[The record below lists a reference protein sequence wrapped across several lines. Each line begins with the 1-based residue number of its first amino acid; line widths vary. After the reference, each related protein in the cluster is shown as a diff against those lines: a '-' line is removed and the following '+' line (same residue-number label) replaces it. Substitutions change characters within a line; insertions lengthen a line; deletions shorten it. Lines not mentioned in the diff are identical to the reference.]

1 MPEPA
6 RVLVVGAGPAGLATS
21 QQLQARAVP
30 HRVLE
35 RGDSVGHTWANLY
48 DSLTLHTGKHMSNL
62 PGMPFPHS
70 APLFVPPREFL
81 EYLRRYALAFDL
93 PVETGYAVE
102 RITRTDGSWTVRTSR
117 GEYAAQ
123 VLVVATGIVA
133 NPRIPALPGQQSFGG
148 RIVHSVEY
156 RRPDAYPGR
165 RVLVVGVGNS
175 GAEIGSEIAR
185 AGGKVTIAV
194 RSGANVVPLTLA
206 GLPIQYV
213 SYWVRKLPRAIQEAA
228 VGLVR
233 LLTELRRGKP
243 VLPRPAYSPLDAIPV
258 IGFHLVDAICEG
270 LIDVRAGV
278 AELTADGARF
288 TGPARAQGP
297 SIVCPESSA
306 SAFSTWN
313 STLMASIVSGL
324 VLSTSPSPS
333 ALTVFP
339 AVSAAWTSAS
349 EARCWSASSSLSLA
363 SISVPATI
371 RMIVPLFRVTVPAV
385 ASTDCTTPSN
395 SCSPSISGISAR
407 SVVVPSVTRSS
418 IFKPSTVS
426 QPSGGG
432 VVLSLRLAAVMFSLM
447 TG

>member
-70 APLFVPPREFL
+70 APLFVPRREFL

-102 RITRTDGSWTVRTSR
+102 RVTRTDGSWTVRTSR

-213 SYWVRKLPRAIQEAA
+213 SYWVRKLPRAIQAAA

-288 TGPARAQGP
+288 TDGTAGRFDDVILATGF
-297 SIVCPESSA
+297 SA
-306 SAFSTWN
+306 A
-313 STLMASIVSGL
+313 LAPLGGL
-324 VLSTSPSPS
+324 VQRDQGGF
-333 ALTVFP
+333 ARRRERV
-339 AVSAAWTSAS
+339 VS
-349 EARCWSASSSLSLA
+349 LDQPDLYF
-363 SISVPATI
+363 VGHNYDAT
-371 RMIVPLFRVTVPAV
+371 
-385 ASTDCTTPSN
+385 
-395 SCSPSISGISAR
+395 
-407 SVVVPSVTRSS
+407 
-418 IFKPSTVS
+418 
-426 QPSGGG
+426 GG
-432 VVLSLRLAAVMFSLM
+432 LYNIKRDARLAARLIA
-447 TG
+447 GQLQRQ

>member
-70 APLFVPPREFL
+70 APLFVPRREFL

-102 RITRTDGSWTVRTSR
+102 RVTRTDGSWTVRTSR

-185 AGGKVTIAV
+185 AGGTVTLAV
-194 RSGANVVPLTLA
+194 RSGANVVPLTLL

-213 SYWVRKLPRAIQEAA
+213 SYWVRKLPRRLQE
-228 VGLVR
+228 VLVAGVAKM
-233 LLTELRRGKP
+233 TDLRRGP
-243 VLPRPAYSPLDAIPV
+243 PPLPRPGYSPLDAIPV
-258 IGFHLVDAICEG
+258 IGFHLLDAIKAG
-270 LIDVRAGV
+270 LVQVRGGIAGFT
-278 AELTADGARF
+278 AEGARF
-288 TGPARAQGP
+288 ADGTVAAFDDVILATGFAPALDFLGDQVRRDAKG
-297 SIVCPESSA
+297 
-306 SAFSTWN
+306 F
-313 STLMASIVSGL
+313 
-324 VLSTSPSPS
+324 
-333 ALTVFP
+333 ALRDDRV
-339 AVSAAWTSAS
+339 TSADQPRLFFVGHNYDATGGLYNIRVDS
-349 EARCWSASSSLSLA
+349 QLVAAR
-363 SISVPATI
+363 I
-371 RMIVPLFRVTVPAV
+371 
-385 ASTDCTTPSN
+385 
-395 SCSPSISGISAR
+395 AR
-407 SVVVPSVTRSS
+407 S
-418 IFKPSTVS
+418 
-426 QPSGGG
+426 G
-432 VVLSLRLAAVMFSLM
+432 
-447 TG
+447 

>member
-1 MPEPA
+1 MPEPG

-21 QQLQARAVP
+21 QQLRARAVP

-35 RGDSVGHTWANLY
+35 RGAAVGHTWANLY
-48 DSLTLHTGKHMSNL
+48 DSLTLHTGKHMSSL

-70 APLFVPPREFL
+70 APLFVPRREFL

-93 PVETGYAVE
+93 PVETGHAVE
-102 RITRTDGSWTVRTSR
+102 RVIRTDGSWTVRTSR
-117 GEYAAQ
+117 GEYAAG

-133 NPRIPALPGQQSFGG
+133 NPRIPALPGRHWFGG
-148 RIVHSVEY
+148 RVVHSVEY
-156 RRPDAYPGR
+156 RRPDPYRGR

-213 SYWVRKLPRAIQEAA
+213 SYWVRKLPRTIQEGA

-278 AELTADGARF
+278 AELTAEGARF
-288 TGPARAQGP
+288 TDGTAGRFDDVILATGF
-297 SIVCPESSA
+297 SA
-306 SAFSTWN
+306 A
-313 STLMASIVSGL
+313 LAPLGGL
-324 VLSTSPSPS
+324 VQLDPRGF
-333 ALTVFP
+333 ARRRDRV
-339 AVSAAWTSAS
+339 VSLDQPDLYFVGHNYDATGGLYNINRDARRAARLIA
-349 EARCWSASSSLSLA
+349 A
-363 SISVPATI
+363 
-371 RMIVPLFRVTVPAV
+371 
-385 ASTDCTTPSN
+385 
-395 SCSPSISGISAR
+395 
-407 SVVVPSVTRSS
+407 
-418 IFKPSTVS
+418 
-426 QPSGGG
+426 
-432 VVLSLRLAAVMFSLM
+432 RLAHR
-447 TG
+447 